1 MCQSA
6 WDKVGAQCILVS
18 HLPFFIYKMRNFKI
32 PLGLVELQAPRI
44 RGLERHLV
52 WLPASPV
59 GGHAVL
65 VCTSLMM
72 RNSFPR
78 KAGHS
83 IFRQLCLKK
92 SPLLWRLPRASIT
105 GPAFASWGQPHCPT
119 WHSQTTICS
128 RLQDKV
134 PSPSL
139 MWLDFKPIHPL
150 GYPPL
155 SWLPFVQRPLE
166 MGHQNRV
173 GLSPSLT

>member
-32 PLGLVELQAPRI
+32 PFGLIELWALRI
-44 RGLERHLV
+44 RNFERHLV
-52 WLPASPV
+52 WPLASPV

-65 VCTSLMM
+65 VCTSLMT
-72 RNSFPR
+72 RSSFPR

-105 GPAFASWGQPHCPT
+105 GPAFASCGQSYCPT
-119 WHSQTTICS
+119 WHSQCPAPGSKTKFHHHPSCDLISSLFTI
-128 RLQDKV
+128 LV
-134 PSPSL
+134 TL
-139 MWLDFKPIHPL
+139 LWAGF
-150 GYPPL
+150 PL
-155 SWLPFVQRPLE
+155 SKDLLRWGIRT
-166 MGHQNRV
+166 G
-173 GLSPSLT
+173 